1 MSLHIVVCV
10 KQVANPNYFSQIT
23 LDPETGAIQRDKVP
37 SVLNPV
43 DENAIEAALRLRET
57 YSGKVTAISMGPP
70 QAKEVLEWA
79 LTLGADEAILLCDRA
94 FAAGD
99 TLATAYV
106 LAAGIK
112 EICPVD
118 LIFCGNEAADGATQQ
133 VGPQLA
139 ELLGY
144 PHITHVSELEVNED
158 NSVLA
163 KRIIEYGH
171 LKVEARLPVLITVSR
186 ELNHPR
192 QATAEGILSLMDK
205 VYKNWTLKD
214 IQVDEKHIGLQGSP
228 TRVGKVYEQRI
239 ERQRLM
245 LDGTPEEMV
254 NRALDELRQDGLI

>member
-1 MSLHIVVCV
+1 MSLNIVVCV
-10 KQVANPNYFSQIT
+10 KQVANPDYFSEIT
-23 LDPETGAIQRDKVP
+23 LDTETGAIQREKVP

-43 DENAIEAALRLRET
+43 DENAIEEALRLREKH
-57 YSGKVTAISMGPP
+57 SGKVTAISMGPP
-70 QAKEVLEWA
+70 QAKEVLDWA

-118 LIFCGNEAADGATQQ
+118 VILCGNEAADGATQQ

-144 PHITHVSELEVNED
+144 PHITNVTELEVNED
-158 NSVLA
+158 NRVFA

-171 LKVEARLPVLITVSR
+171 FKVEARLPILISVSR
-186 ELNHPR
+186 ELNRPR
-192 QATAEGILSLMDK
+192 QATAEGIMSLMDK
-205 VYKNWTLKD
+205 VYKNWSLKD
-214 IQVDEKHIGLQGSP
+214 IRVDEENIGLQGSP
-228 TRVGKVYEQRI
+228 TRVGKVYEQKI
-239 ERQRLM
+239 ERQRLI

-254 NRALDELRQDGLI
+254 NTAFDKLREDGLI

>member
-1 MSLHIVVCV
+1 MSLNIVVCV
-10 KQVANPNYFSQIT
+10 KQVANPDYFSQIT

-43 DENAIEAALRLRET
+43 DENAIEAALKLREKF
-57 YSGKVTAISMGPP
+57 SGKVTAISMGPP

-118 LIFCGNEAADGATQQ
+118 IIFCGNEAADGATQQ

-144 PHITHVSELEVNED
+144 PHKPEYINRLSEKDTVLRPGISQINITDYN
-158 NSVLA
+158 
-163 KRIIEYGH
+163 
-171 LKVEARLPVLITVSR
+171 
-186 ELNHPR
+186 
-192 QATAEGILSLMDK
+192 
-205 VYKNWTLKD
+205 
-214 IQVDEKHIGLQGSP
+214 
-228 TRVGKVYEQRI
+228 
-239 ERQRLM
+239 
-245 LDGTPEEMV
+245 
-254 NRALDELRQDGLI
+254 